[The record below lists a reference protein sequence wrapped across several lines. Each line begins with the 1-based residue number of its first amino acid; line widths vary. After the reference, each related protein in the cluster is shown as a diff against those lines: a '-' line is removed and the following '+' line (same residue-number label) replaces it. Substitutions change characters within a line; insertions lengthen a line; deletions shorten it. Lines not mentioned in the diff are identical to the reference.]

1 MKLKLIYGVLLY
13 ALLMFSVG
21 CGADSSNNNPASS
34 SDVASNSTE
43 KNKVYLISKETTDIF
58 WKDVDEGCKRRANEL
73 GNIDYHW
80 IAPVREDPV
89 QQAGFID
96 QAVSEGAKVIL
107 VAASSV
113 DKLNESLEKADKA
126 GVKIVYIDAAA
137 SYEAVASVMT
147 DSNAAGKIAGETMLK
162 ILQDAGIQSGTVGV
176 VSDFA
181 ESPNLHKRVAG
192 FRSAFEG
199 TPYDLSE
206 TFYARPDTQAFKA
219 EIANH
224 PDYVGFFSDDL
235 ISSFELSE
243 QIKAS
248 GTNQIIVAFDM
259 SDAIADM
266 MKNGVISAAIQQNAK
281 GMGMDAMDIAAKI
294 LDGTFTDK
302 NFVKY
307 TDVIVF
313 TRDDIEQ

>member
-1 MKLKLIYGVLLY
+1 MKLKLIYGILLC
-13 ALLMFSVG
+13 ALLIFSVG
-21 CGADSSNNNPASS
+21 CGADNSSNNPASS
-34 SDVASNSTE
+34 NDVATNSSD
-43 KNKVYLISKETTDIF
+43 KNKVYLISKEKLDIF
-58 WKDVDEGCKRRANEL
+58 WKDVDEGCKRRATEI

-80 IAPVREDPV
+80 IAPDREDPV
-89 QQAGFID
+89 KQAGFID
-96 QAVSEGAKVIL
+96 QAVAEGAKVIL
-107 VAASSV
+107 VAASSA

-126 GVKIVYIDAAA
+126 GVKIVYIDDSA

-147 DSNAAGKIAGETMLK
+147 DSNAAGKIAGENMLK
-162 ILQDAGIQSGTVGV
+162 ILQDAGIQSGTIGI
-176 VSDFA
+176 VSDLA
-181 ESPNLHKRVAG
+181 ESPNLHKRIAG

-219 EIANH
+219 EVANH
-224 PDYVGFFSDDL
+224 SDYVGFFSADL
-235 ISSFELSE
+235 TSSFELSE
-243 QIKAS
+243 QIKAL
-248 GTNQIIVAFDM
+248 GTNPIIVAFDM

-266 MKNGVISAAIQQNAK
+266 MKNGVIAAAIQQNAK

-302 NFVKY
+302 NVVKY

-313 TRDDIEQ
+313 TRADIEQ